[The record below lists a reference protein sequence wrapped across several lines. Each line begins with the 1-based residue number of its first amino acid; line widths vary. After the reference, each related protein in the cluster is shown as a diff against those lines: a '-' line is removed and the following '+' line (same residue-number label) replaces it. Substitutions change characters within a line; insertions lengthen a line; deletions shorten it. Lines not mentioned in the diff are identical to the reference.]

1 MYRIDETDDGFVVV
15 DDRTDVHESEVY
27 ANRECAQEF
36 MDDLVDGYGIMC
48 GLMG

>member
-1 MYRIDETDDGFVVV
+1 MYRIDETEDGFVVV

-36 MDDLVDGYGIMC
+36 MTELAEGFTLMC
-48 GLMG
+48 AAMG